1 MKKKL
6 MAVLFAGIMALS
18 AVPAHAADDIT
29 VYVDGVK
36 LSFDQPPVIQNDRT
50 LVPMRAIFEALGAEV
65 EWVPEEKR
73 VNAFW
78 GKDSLDLWI
87 GKKEMKTGGGLTITL
102 DVPAQIINSRTMVP
116 LRAVSEAMDAV
127 VDWSPMDRAVYISS
141 YVKGLTVDSEIY
153 DFSFV
158 LPDGF
163 YVESRSENNGI
174 EQFVATD
181 VTQNMYIIVTL
192 SEGLYDVK
200 SYYDANI
207 EYIDK
212 DPQLALEFGRL
223 VGNTGEEI
231 GWRIDYKET
240 GHYMKTI
247 FTKDSR
253 NFECGVIVQTNIA
266 HKDTL
271 DEVTEN
277 FLKQF
282 GI

>member
-6 MAVLFAGIMALS
+6 AALFFAGIMAFS
-18 AVPAHAADDIT
+18 AVPAHGASEIE
-29 VYVDGVK
+29 VFVDGVK
-36 LSFDQPPVIQNDRT
+36 IFFDQPPVIQNDRT

-65 EWVPEEKR
+65 EWIPAEKR

-87 GKKEMKTGGGLTITL
+87 GEREMKTGGGNTITL
-102 DVPAQIINSRTMVP
+102 DVPAQIIGDRTMVP

-127 VDWSPMDRAVYISS
+127 VEWSAMDRCVYITS

-153 DFSFV
+153 DYSFV

-163 YVESRSENNGI
+163 YVEGRSENQGI

-181 VTQNMYIIVTL
+181 VTGNIYIVVTL

-200 SYYDANI
+200 SYYDANV

-223 VGNTGEEI
+223 VGNTGEET
-231 GWRIDYKET
+231 GWRIDYKEA
-240 GHYMKTI
+240 GKYMKTI
-247 FTKDSR
+247 FAKDSR
-253 NFECGVIVQTNIA
+253 NFECSVIVQVNLE

-271 DEVTEN
+271 NEVTEN

>member
-1 MKKKL
+1 MKKR
-6 MAVLFAGIMALS
+6 FAALAAAGMMALS
-18 AVPAHAADDIT
+18 AVPAHAAEDIS

-36 LSFDQPPVIQNDRT
+36 LYFDQPPVIQNDRT

-87 GKKEMKTGGGLTITL
+87 GNNVMKTGGGLTITL

-127 VDWSPMDRAVYISS
+127 VEWSPMDRSVYINS

-153 DFSFV
+153 DFSYV

-163 YVESRSENNGI
+163 YVENRSENQGI

-181 VTQNMYIIVTL
+181 VTGNVYIVVTL

-200 SYYDANI
+200 SYYDANM
-207 EYIDK
+207 EYINK

-223 VGNTGEEI
+223 VGNTGEEN
-231 GWRIDYKET
+231 GWRIDYKEA
-240 GHYMKTI
+240 GKYMKTV

-253 NFECGVIVQTNIA
+253 NFECSVIVQVNIE

-271 DEVTEN
+271 NEVTEN